1 MESRLFDLSRF
12 VAAQDSI
19 YIDVLRELRAGLKQS
34 HWMWFIFPQIAGLGT
49 SSFSKRYA
57 IGSLAEARSYLND
70 AIVGPRLVECTTIV
84 NSLRGRSAQE
94 IFGGVDALKFCSS
107 MTLFEL
113 AAPGENDFGSALDKY
128 YDGRRDDA
136 TLRLAR

>member
-1 MESRLFDLSRF
+1 MESRPFDLSRF
-12 VAAQDSI
+12 VTAQDSI
-19 YIDVLRELRAGLKQS
+19 YLDVLRELRAGLKQT

-49 SSFSKRYA
+49 SSISKSYA
-57 IGSLAEARSYLND
+57 IGSLAEARSYLTH
-70 AIVGPRLVECTTIV
+70 ATLGSRLTECTTIV
-84 NSLRGRSAQE
+84 NRLQGRSARE
-94 IFGGVDALKFCSS
+94 VFGVVDELKFRSS

-113 AAPGENDFGSALDKY
+113 VAPGENEFGAALDKY